1 MNGSCMRLDS
11 LTAPVG
17 MLPELPPHQRTI
29 QLPAES
35 RLLIASDGISEAWNT
50 RDEEFGDARLLELVS
65 HWNAEEASE
74 FCKRVIDTVADF
86 TQDRAQSDDMT
97 LIATQVIA

>member
-1 MNGSCMRLDS
+1 MAPACVWTASRL
-11 LTAPVG
+11 PVG

-35 RLLIASDGISEAWNT
+35 RLLIASDGV
-50 RDEEFGDARLLELVS
+50 FQ
-65 HWNAEEASE
+65 ASE
-74 FCKRVIDTVADF
+74 MFCKRVIDTVADF

-97 LIATQVIA
+97 RHRHAGDCMKPDKMPPHPRSKGNMLGGISWR